1 MGTFIDIRGPFK
13 GRIKKKVEPPPQG
26 TVRTID
32 PKPIWVGMKE
42 GSGIKR
48 LMPTDEAQNWVQGG
62 VDRSVKLYI
71 KKREL
76 DEL

>member
-1 MGTFIDIRGPFK
+1 MGIFRDLEKPFM
-13 GRIKKKVEPPPQG
+13 GRVKKKIFTPPQG
-26 TVRTID
+26 IVKTPFSPSVWIGT
-32 PKPIWVGMKE
+32 KE
-42 GSGIKR
+42 GSGVKR
-48 LMPTDEAQNWVQGG
+48 MMKTEEAQNWVQGG

>member
-1 MGTFIDIRGPFK
+1 MGIFRDITGPFK
-13 GRIKKKVEPPPQG
+13 GKVKKKILPPARG
-26 TVRTID
+26 SVRIID
-32 PKPIWVGMKE
+32 PTPVWVGMKE

-48 LMPTDEAQNWVQGG
+48 LMQTDEAQDWIRGG
-62 VDRSVKLYI
+62 TDRTVKLYV